1 MKLMMNTKRTRYF
14 HPPAPF
20 RSLEGQPRRISRVI
34 LDVSL
39 ALAIASALCLISG
52 CSTTTPLDPGVTGPF
67 HRVANYYLTDHKLP
81 DGLKRVAMLPLTSS
95 EDDLAARSG
104 RESLQTIFY
113 GELTKAR
120 LFEVALVSPD
130 KLEQLTGKVTWSS
143 DDQLPADFL
152 VRVRET
158 TACDAILFSR
168 LSNYR
173 PYPPLAIGWHLL
185 LVNAEDGR
193 VIWKLDEVFDAG
205 EPRVWNSARRY
216 AVENERT
223 QAEFTKLAGT
233 KYGSAFSSRVTGLE
247 WINSPRHF
255 AKYAAN
261 AAIETLTLAK

>member
-1 MKLMMNTKRTRYF
+1 LT
-14 HPPAPF
+14 
-20 RSLEGQPRRISRVI
+20 
-34 LDVSL
+34 L
-39 ALAIASALCLISG
+39 AGSFIFLAG
-52 CSTTTPLDPGVTGPF
+52 CAMQTPLDPGLTGPF
-67 HRVANYYLTDHKLP
+67 HHPANYHLTDRKLP
-81 DGLKRVAMLPLTSS
+81 EGLGRVAMLPLTSA

-104 RESLQTIFY
+104 RESLQTILY
-113 GELTKAR
+113 GELIKAR
-120 LFEVALVSPD
+120 LFEVALVFPE
-130 KLEQLTGKVTWSS
+130 KLEQITGKPAWSA

-152 VRVRET
+152 VRIREV

-185 LVNAEDGR
+185 LVNAKDGR
-193 VIWKLDEVFDAG
+193 VIWKIDEVFDAG

-223 QAEFTKLAGT
+223 QAEFTRLAGT
-233 KYGSAFSSRVTGLE
+233 KHGSAFPSRVTGLE

-261 AAIETLTLAK
+261 AAIETLTPPK